1 MASEHETELRTGPTG
16 GAAARSN
23 APLQDRVL
31 GVSVHAV
38 TPDTALRWLCEQAAS
53 GPDDGPPRYT
63 VAINPEKIM
72 RAQREPDLRPVLEE
86 AGLKIPDGIGVVLA
100 SRLRGGPVRKR
111 VTGIDLA
118 LRLCA
123 EAARRGWPIYLLG
136 AAPGV
141 AEEAGAELLRRFPD
155 LRIVGTGDGYF
166 RGRDLEIA
174 ERVRTSGARILLLAL
189 GSPAQEYWMQAY
201 LAKTGCRVGLGVGGT
216 FDVLAGRT
224 ERAPRAM
231 RMMGLEWFYRLIREP
246 SRYRRMAVLPVFL
259 MRALVERRHPTPG
272 AGEGHGSSPA

>member
-1 MASEHETELRTGPTG
+1 M
-16 GAAARSN
+16 
-23 APLQDRVL
+23 L

-38 TPDTALRWLCEQAAS
+38 TPGTALRWLCEQAATE
-53 GPDDGPPRYT
+53 PDDGPPRYT

-72 RAQREPDLRPVLEE
+72 RAEREPDLRPVLEG

-100 SRLRGGPVRKR
+100 SRLRGGPVQKR

-118 LRLCA
+118 LRLCG
-123 EAARRGWPIYLLG
+123 EAARLGWPVYLLG

-141 AEEAGAELLRRFPD
+141 AEAAGAELLGRFPD
-155 LRIVGTGDGYF
+155 LNIAGTGDGYF

-174 ERVRTSGARILLLAL
+174 DRVRASHARILLLAL
-189 GSPAQEYWMQAY
+189 GSPAQEYWMQTY
-201 LAKTGCRVGLGVGGT
+201 LPKTGCRLGLGVGGT

-224 ERAPRAM
+224 ERAPRVM
-231 RMMGLEWFYRLIREP
+231 RKLGLEWLYRLFREP

-259 MRALVERRHPTPG
+259 VRALTERRRPG
-272 AGEGHGSSPA
+272 NAAGSGNG